1 MPGAAD
7 AYEPHADAMAS
18 PSSLPSC
25 PKVRFLEAVTTLM
38 SLLPPGW
45 KPALSTTRVGEVFFY
60 HPVGGGSAAEMPTLQ
75 TPADIPDWYPGR
87 ERRKAGAAPVTP
99 ALQPRAVAPEK
110 SAGTPPLAKVPK
122 MHPPETL
129 AVAKSPY
136 QGGPVSP
143 STSEIS
149 LTISKSASQP
159 YVPMESVG
167 AARAAG
173 MTPTPPPTPPP
184 AKPGAVVEVERPRRM
199 SAGVLVGNRG
209 EMPKAMF
216 LPMMGPPATTTMPGV
231 RLFAPPLAGDMGGTG
246 GIMGV
251 RMGGHGAIMG
261 SMGVGGG
268 TGYSTMSGGFLENL
282 PFSGG
287 RGSMAVATGF
297 PVLDHQDLEEGFPDI
312 FPREGGGGNRPNSR
326 ADRGYRPF

>member
-1 MPGAAD
+1 
-7 AYEPHADAMAS
+7 MAS
-18 PSSLPSC
+18 QSSSSSC
-25 PKVRFLEAVTTLM
+25 PKERFQEAVTTIM

-45 KPALSTTRVGEVFFY
+45 KPVLSTTRVGDVFFH
-60 HPVGGGSAAEMPTLQ
+60 HPVGGGTTTEMPTPQ
-75 TPADIPDWYPGR
+75 TPTDIPDWYSGR
-87 ERRKAGAAPVTP
+87 MCRKAGAAPVTP

-110 SAGTPPLAKVPK
+110 SAGAPPLAKVPI
-122 MHPPETL
+122 MHPPGTP

-136 QGGPVSP
+136 QGRPVSP

-149 LTISKSASQP
+149 LGMFTKKSAPPP

-184 AKPGAVVEVERPRRM
+184 AKPGAVVFERQRM
-199 SAGVLVGNRG
+199 SAGVFVGNSA
-209 EMPKAMF
+209 MPKPPIF
-216 LPMMGPPATTTMPGV
+216 LPMMTDDGV
-231 RLFAPPLAGDMGGTG
+231 RFLPLAGDIMGGTG

-268 TGYSTMSGGFLENL
+268 TGYSTMSDGFLQNL
-282 PFSGG
+282 QLSGG
-287 RGSMAVATGF
+287 HGSMAVATGF